1 MASPS
6 CRGTSEATPND
17 GEVLVRRQARIT
29 RNSRGIGLLDLVVT
43 LAIFG
48 LLMGISAPRLLGG
61 PDRWITAQA
70 TEEVVATLYRARLEA
85 RQHGGAITEVRTG
98 EGIVVRLSDGTELAR
113 WEPSDPRLRFEV
125 AGSRD
130 VAELAFGPAGTGRFA
145 NATLQV
151 RRGHVTREVVVSSY
165 GRIRR

>member
-1 MASPS
+1 M
-6 CRGTSEATPND
+6 
-17 GEVLVRRQARIT
+17 RRQAPIPS
-29 RNSRGIGLLDLVVT
+29 NIRGLGILDLVIT

-48 LLMGISAPRLLGG
+48 LLMGISAPRLLGS

-85 RQHGGAITEVRTG
+85 RRHGGAVAEARTG
-98 EGIVVRLSDGTELAR
+98 AGIVVRVADGVEVVR
-113 WEPSDPRLRFEV
+113 WEPSDPRIHFEV
-125 AGSRD
+125 GGNRD
-130 VAELAFGPAGTGRFA
+130 VAHLGFGPAGTGRFA

-151 RRGHVTREVVVSSY
+151 HRGRVTREVVVSSY